1 MENKVIIFT
10 APSGSG
16 KSTIVQNILNN
27 GSFELSVSATTRD
40 KRDYEIDGKHYNFVS
55 VDNFKTSIEDNS
67 FSEYEEVYPD
77 QFYGTLKASVDKI
90 WSEGKIVLFD
100 VDVKGAIKLKEYFKE
115 DALSVFIKVPSIH
128 VLKER
133 LFLRGTENDESLR
146 KRINKFEEELQY
158 MNRFDY
164 VLINDVLEDT
174 INTIKGKINKW
185 VQVTK

>member
-1 MENKVIIFT
+1 MEKKVIIFT

-16 KSTIVQNILNN
+16 KSTIVQSILKN
-27 GSFELSVSATTRD
+27 GSFELSVSDTTRD

-67 FSEYEEVYPD
+67 FIEYEEVYPD
-77 QFYGTLKASVDKI
+77 QFYGTLKESVDKI
-90 WSEGKIVLFD
+90 WSKGKIVLFD
-100 VDVKGAIKLKEYFKE
+100 VDVKGAIKLKEYFKD

-146 KRINKFEEELQY
+146 KRMAKFEEELQY

-164 VLINDVLEDT
+164 ILVNDVLEDT
-174 INTIKGKINKW
+174 LKVVNEDINKW
-185 VQVTK
+185 LKTTK